1 MKKNDSHDAHQN
13 CVKLF
18 ERLSEYID
26 RELDAPTC
34 QEIEAHIKACKPC
47 QVCLETLE
55 QTVNL
60 CRNLERHQVPEAFS
74 HQLKDAI
81 SQLMEGQ
88 SSSAFTQ
95 FCTEDASPSARLVNP
110 KK

>member
-1 MKKNDSHDAHQN
+1 MNNNDSHHDHQN
-13 CVKLF
+13 CLMLF

-34 QEIEAHIKACKPC
+34 KEIEAHIKACKPC
-47 QVCLETLE
+47 QICMQTLK

-60 CRNLERHQVPEAFS
+60 CRNLERHKVPDTFS
-74 HQLKDAI
+74 NQLQDAV
-81 SQLMEGQ
+81 SKLMQTPSDTGRTR
-88 SSSAFTQ
+88 FLP
-95 FCTEDASPSARLVNP
+95 EDVAPPAELADQ

>member
-1 MKKNDSHDAHQN
+1 MM
-13 CVKLF
+13 LF

-34 QEIEAHIKACKPC
+34 HEIESHIKACKPC
-47 QVCLETLE
+47 QVCLKTLK

-60 CRNLERHQVPEAFS
+60 CRNLERHQVPETLS
-74 HQLKDAI
+74 HKLRDAI
-81 SQLMEGQ
+81 SELMGKQSDAQLTTLF
-88 SSSAFTQ
+88 A
-95 FCTEDASPSARLVNP
+95 EDVVNQARQVNP